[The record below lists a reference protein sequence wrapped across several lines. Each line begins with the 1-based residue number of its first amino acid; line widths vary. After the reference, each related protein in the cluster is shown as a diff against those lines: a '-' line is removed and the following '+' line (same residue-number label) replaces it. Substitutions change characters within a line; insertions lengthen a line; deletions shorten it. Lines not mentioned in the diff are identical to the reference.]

1 MKTNNLDIT
10 NLTFENESQILS
22 ALKKQI
28 SLFNVF
34 FDRLSILTKSVD
46 YNNCDIIVF
55 DSYPFDIEINELS
68 KYIDVWSS
76 FFIKKNSSETNT
88 NLLEFYNKNYLGFIS
103 DLTPKQYSLE
113 IQHVLNEILTLSNN
127 INYLFKLLPNCIL
140 NEIIRRFYPFDLT
153 FDNVNKDIKI
163 WVKNIKQIDS

>member
-1 MKTNNLDIT
+1 M
-10 NLTFENESQILS
+10 
-22 ALKKQI
+22 
-28 SLFNVF
+28 FNVF

-127 INYLFKLLPNCIL
+127 INYLFELLPNCIL
-140 NEIIRRFYPFDLT
+140 TEIIRRFYPFDMT
-153 FDNVNKDIKI
+153 FNNVNKDIKI
-163 WVKNIKQIDS
+163 WVKNIKKINS

>member
-68 KYIDVWSS
+68 KYIDVWSP

-88 NLLEFYNKNYLGFIS
+88 NLLEFYNKFVRGHINRYLC
-103 DLTPKQYSLE
+103 P
-113 IQHVLNEILTLSNN
+113 
-127 INYLFKLLPNCIL
+127 
-140 NEIIRRFYPFDLT
+140 
-153 FDNVNKDIKI
+153 
-163 WVKNIKQIDS
+163 